1 MISHPSWKYA
11 SLEGIP
17 EKCHMKNVQQRRA
30 LSGFCDRNEHMATLL
45 IDMWNRVKSY
55 WGGSHKTA
63 VSQEVC
69 KSRKIASFY
78 SWFATYQI
86 DATEEM
92 HQKDAESDFWSPG
105 SSLESHVLGDS
116 TTTAAAASLTRQG
129 LSPLPQRVGSWL
141 SVPWAL
147 DSWWLWNSPG
157 RSFQPLRS
165 VTHSQMTFI
174 STL

>member
-1 MISHPSWKYA
+1 MISHPSLEHA
-11 SLEGIP
+11 SLEGIS

-30 LSGFCDRNEHMATLL
+30 LSGFGDKNERMAALL

-55 WGGSHKTA
+55 WGGPHKTA

-69 KSRKIASFY
+69 KSRKIASLY

-92 HQKDAESDFWSPG
+92 HQKDEGSDFWSPG
-105 SSLESHVLGDS
+105 SSLASHVLV
-116 TTTAAAASLTRQG
+116 TIPPTAAATSLTPQG

-141 SVPWAL
+141 GSL
-147 DSWWLWNSPG
+147 STWL
-157 RSFQPLRS
+157 L
-165 VTHSQMTFI
+165 VTLKLTWKILPTS
-174 STL
+174 

>member
-116 TTTAAAASLTRQG
+116 TTHCSGRISHTTGTVSSSSKSWFLTLGSLSTWF
-129 LSPLPQRVGSWL
+129 LVTLKLTWKILPTS
-141 SVPWAL
+141 
-147 DSWWLWNSPG
+147 
-157 RSFQPLRS
+157 
-165 VTHSQMTFI
+165 
-174 STL
+174 

>member
-78 SWFATYQI
+78 SWFTTYQI

-92 HQKDAESDFWSPG
+92 RQKDAESDFWSPG

-116 TTTAAAASLTRQG
+116 TTHFSGHISHTAGTVSSSSKSWFLTLGSLSTWF
-129 LSPLPQRVGSWL
+129 LVTLKLTWKILPTS
-141 SVPWAL
+141 
-147 DSWWLWNSPG
+147 
-157 RSFQPLRS
+157 
-165 VTHSQMTFI
+165 
-174 STL
+174 